1 MDLIPGLGRSLGGGN
16 GNPLWYFCL
25 ENPMERGAWLGYS
38 PWGCRE
44 LDTTEYN
51 THARACAR
59 THTHTHTLYRSG
71 VFTFIGDELLASDA
85 ARFPNMVKRRAV
97 NMSTVAVQGSQQF
110 LAPEIG

>member
-1 MDLIPGLGRSLGGGN
+1 M
-16 GNPLWYFCL
+16 C
-25 ENPMERGAWLGYS
+25 
-38 PWGCRE
+38 
-44 LDTTEYN
+44 
-51 THARACAR
+51 

>member
-51 THARACAR
+51 THARAC
-59 THTHTHTLYRSG
+59 THTHTHTHYTGL
-71 VFTFIGDELLASDA
+71 VFLLLLVMSFWLLMLPD
-85 ARFPNMVKRRAV
+85 FP
-97 NMSTVAVQGSQQF
+97 TW
-110 LAPEIG
+110 